1 MRTLFLLLVATGLTV
16 VAQAQS
22 SLTFQP
28 AKPKAGEKISITYD
42 PAGTPLAGINDP
54 QATAYLLE
62 GTVPVA
68 KEIKLTKTG
77 QVYKGELTTTDTT
90 QAVFLSFAK
99 EEVKDNNKDNAGY
112 YTFLYNATGNPV
124 PGARRSVGQAAM
136 YYGGLWGL
144 EANTAASNNLIKED
158 FAQNPS
164 FKEKY
169 TSDYLQTLMI
179 SKDTSDKTLLLAS
192 LAGML
197 SDPDTKESDLQS
209 AKYYYT
215 RLKDLPTAAKA
226 DSLIKTRFPQGDW
239 VKNEQMNAIYQEK
252 DAVKKEQLYQQL
264 LATSPAKTAVEENN
278 YANLAGVV
286 ANGWLAKGD
295 YAKAKAYMLAMKNK
309 TTKAGLCNAI
319 AWKLS
324 GESTSAQPIDA
335 TLGKEISAMSLQL
348 TEEEMNTMKDRPAYY
363 TEAQWKKQKQQ
374 TYAMYADTY
383 ALLLYHLKDYNNAF
397 VYEQKAIDGYNRTY
411 VDMNESYAVYAE
423 KIKGAGF
430 AKQELESFV
439 KAGTATGK
447 MKEQLKR
454 IYLAGNKTENQ
465 WTGYLADLEKA
476 ANEKKRAAMAKEM
489 LKDPAPAFALKDLN
503 GAELSLASLKGK
515 IVIVDF
521 WATWCGPCL
530 ASFPGMKLAVEKY
543 KNDPDVKFVFID
555 TRESGDDRDKIKK
568 QVSALIEKNA
578 YPFHVL
584 MDYDSKVI
592 EDYKVS
598 GIPTKFIIDKNSV
611 VRFKKV
617 GFGGTAEGVVEE
629 ISAMI
634 ELAKTA
640 PATDTKKGF

>member
-1 MRTLFLLLVATGLTV
+1 MRTLFLLLVASCLFSI
-16 VAQAQS
+16 AQAQS

-28 AKPKAGEKISITYD
+28 EKPKAGEKISITYD
-42 PAGTPLAGINDP
+42 PAGTPLAGINDL
-54 QATAYLLE
+54 QAMAYLLE
-62 GTVPVA
+62 GTAPAA
-68 KEIKLTKTG
+68 KEIKLTKIG

-90 QAVFLSFAK
+90 QALFLSFSRDDI
-99 EEVKDNNKDNAGY
+99 KDNNKDNGY
-112 YTFLYNATGNPV
+112 YTFLYNAEGKPV
-124 PGARRSVGQAAM
+124 PGARKSVGQNAM

-144 EANTAASNNLIKED
+144 EANSAASNLLVKEE
-158 FAQNPS
+158 FAQNPTL
-164 FKEKY
+164 KEKY
-169 TSDYLQTLMI
+169 LADYLQMLMQ
-179 SKDTSDKTLLLAS
+179 SKDTNDKKILLES
-192 LAGML
+192 LGHIINKA
-197 SDPDTKESDLQS
+197 DAKESDLQS

-215 RLKDLPTAAKA
+215 RLKDMPAAAKA
-226 DSLIKTRFPQGDW
+226 DSLTKARFPQGNW
-239 VKNEQMNAIYQEK
+239 VKNEQFNAFYQEK
-252 DAVKKEQLYQQL
+252 DAAKKEQLYQQL
-264 LATSPAKTAVEENN
+264 LAANPPKTEAEENTFG
-278 YANLAGVV
+278 NLASTV
-286 ANGWLAKGD
+286 ANAWLAKGD
-295 YAKAKAYMLAMKNK
+295 YAKAKEYMLKMKNK
-309 TTKAGLCNAI
+309 TMKAGLCNSI

-335 TLGKEISAMSLQL
+335 ALGKEISGLSLQL
-348 TEEEMNTMKDRPAYY
+348 TEEEMNSAKDKPPYY
-363 TEAQWKKQKQQ
+363 TEKQWKEQKQQ

-397 VYEQKAIDGYNRTY
+397 VYEQKAVEGYKRTY
-411 VDMNESYAVYAE
+411 VDMNESYSVYAE
-423 KIKGAGF
+423 KVKGSAF

-454 IYLAGNKTENQ
+454 LYLAGNKTENQ
-465 WTGYLADLEKA
+465 WTGYLADLEKT

-503 GAELSLASLKGK
+503 GKELSLASLKGK

-555 TRESGDDRDKIKK
+555 TRESGTDRDKIKK
-568 QVSALIEKNA
+568 DVSALIEKNA

-592 EDYKVS
+592 EEYKVS

-617 GFGGTAEGVVEE
+617 GFGGTAEGVVTE

-634 ELAKTA
+634 ELAKA
-640 PATDTKKGF
+640 ATDTDAKKGF